1 MGLGKFQNEKPQK
14 IRHQKL
20 SDPYKYS
27 DQWTNEGETD
37 FKDENFWVKKVRNE
51 IMKGKEVTVAEI

>member
-1 MGLGKFQNEKPQK
+1 MVQSTTKLFQKPKREMGLGKFQNEKPQK

-27 DQWTNEGETD
+27 DQ
-37 FKDENFWVKKVRNE
+37 
-51 IMKGKEVTVAEI
+51 